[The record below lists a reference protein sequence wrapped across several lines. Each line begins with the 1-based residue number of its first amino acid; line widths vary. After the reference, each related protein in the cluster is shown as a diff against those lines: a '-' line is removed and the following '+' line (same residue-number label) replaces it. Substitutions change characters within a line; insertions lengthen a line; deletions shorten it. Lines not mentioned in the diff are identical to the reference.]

1 MKIAVDCRM
10 SGKSGIGAFID
21 GILPYF
27 VKSNNELLLIGLT
40 ENKIPDTLKNIK
52 ISDYKI
58 QFSSCDVKTFSLKEL
73 LFFPKNISKKINKC
87 DFYFT
92 PYCNIPS
99 GIKIPIFSTI
109 HDIVFL
115 DIPGLSSE
123 IGTFI
128 RKCFYQ
134 YAIFRSKAI
143 FTVSNFSADRIK
155 TKLLCN
161 KPVYVV
167 YSALPEYL
175 LTTNSDIKKDN
186 TLIFIGNIKKHK
198 GFSTLLPA
206 FQKFNEELKNN
217 NKKTARLIIVGSQ
230 ENFRTQDNSIT
241 QLIQN
246 TNSNDIEFTGYI
258 SDKELQEKLSKAKI
272 LVQPSTYEGFGLPPL
287 QALYCRTNTIISDI
301 PVFKEIYEKFPVTY
315 FETNNINDLAEKI
328 AQVWNNPE
336 PLEKIPDIYSFSKT
350 TSLILS
356 HLN

>member
-115 DIPGLSSE
+115 DIPGLSSG

-175 LTTNSDIKKDN
+175 LTTNSD
-186 TLIFIGNIKKHK
+186 
-198 GFSTLLPA
+198 
-206 FQKFNEELKNN
+206 

-315 FETNNINDLAEKI
+315 FETNNINDLAEKM

-336 PLEKIPDIYSFSKT
+336 SLEKIPDIYSFSKT